1 MRRCGSQLASLAI
14 IAMAAP
20 AFACDPGGDALF
32 ACDAANSTKYIELC
46 ASEAVAEAGGSLQ
59 YRFGKLEADGTRGE
73 VELAFP
79 AAQEGSLDKFYGA
92 VYHDAEDVYVQS
104 VRFENAGYSY
114 TVFTEAQGMEELGA
128 GVHVRNLKTGKVTTV
143 DCSERPRFYI
153 FELEDVLACDPE
165 TPVGRACIE

>member
-1 MRRCGSQLASLAI
+1 MRIGFALLWALACGSAW
-14 IAMAAP
+14 
-20 AFACDPGGDALF
+20 ACDPGGDALF

-46 ASEAVAEAGGSLQ
+46 ASGDLHGDDGALQ
-59 YRFGKLEADGTRGE
+59 YRFGKLGEDGTRGE
-73 VELAFP
+73 VELAYP
-79 AAQEGSLDKFYGA
+79 ETPVGSLAKFLGS

-114 TVFTEAQGMEELGA
+114 TVFTEARGMEELGA
-128 GVHVRNLKTGKVTTV
+128 GVHVRNLKTGKVTTI